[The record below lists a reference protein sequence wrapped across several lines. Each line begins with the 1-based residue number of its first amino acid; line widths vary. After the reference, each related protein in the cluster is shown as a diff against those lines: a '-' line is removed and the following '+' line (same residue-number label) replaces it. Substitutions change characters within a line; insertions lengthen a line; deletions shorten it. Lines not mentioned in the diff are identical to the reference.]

1 MAGQLRAAPFAG
13 RVSTSGETM
22 GHPYP
27 GQQPP
32 SPSRPRTGFW
42 IALGCVLIL
51 LVLVFLAVTGGVVYL
66 VSRDRGTPA
75 GPTATADGPELVTVE
90 HEFFSFSYPATW
102 FDLHESAEAAET
114 DGVAEVADEDIAP
127 DDLYNLAENSV
138 VVYMFD
144 SDLHAVMT
152 CRTQA
157 TWTGFAW
164 DESEDPEEIDPI
176 TLDGKELA
184 AHRTL
189 GAHDGQDVVGEM
201 YCADVAG
208 EVVQIVV
215 ETHGATELSPE
226 IQGILDSWVWV
237 EG

>member
-1 MAGQLRAAPFAG
+1 MAGQLWAAPFAG

-32 SPSRPRTGFW
+32 SPPRPRTGFW

-75 GPTATADGPELVTVE
+75 GPT
-90 HEFFSFSYPATW
+90 TW
-102 FDLHESAEAAET
+102 YALHESAEAAET

-127 DDLYNLAENSV
+127 DDLFNLAENSV

-164 DESEDPEEIDPI
+164 DESVDPEEIDPI

-189 GAHDGQDVVGEM
+189 GTHDGQDVVGEM

>member
-1 MAGQLRAAPFAG
+1 
-13 RVSTSGETM
+13 M

-32 SPSRPRTGFW
+32 QPPQPQRSRTGFW
-42 IALGCVLIL
+42 IALACVLSL

-66 VSRDRGTPA
+66 VSRDRGAQPVPSETPS
-75 GPTATADGPELVTVE
+75 TAERVAFE

-102 FDLHESAEAAET
+102 FDLNASADPADAV
-114 DGVAEVADEDIAP
+114 GVAEIADEDIDP
-127 DDLYNLAENSV
+127 DDLYTLADNSV

-157 TWTGFAW
+157 TWTGFSW
-164 DESEDPEEIDPI
+164 EESEDPEEIDPI

-184 AHRTL
+184 AHRTR
-189 GAHDGQDVVGEM
+189 GTHDGRDVVGEM
-201 YCADVAG
+201 YCADVADD
-208 EVVQIVV
+208 VVQIVV

-226 IQGILDSWVWV
+226 VQGILDSWVWAEV
-237 EG
+237 